1 VFFRELGIPA
11 PRHHLGIGGLG
22 HGAMTGRLMERIE
35 ELLVRDRPAVVL
47 VYGDTDSTLAG
58 ALAAAKLNI
67 PVAHVEAGL
76 RSFDKTMP
84 EEINRI
90 LTDHV
95 SDLLLAPSQ
104 AAIDNLA
111 REGLPAQRCV
121 KVGDVMYDA
130 CLAFS
135 TPPVRVPSAED
146 SPYVVCTVHRASN
159 TDVPALLQT
168 SVDLLCDLAH
178 HVRVVFPVHPRTR
191 KCLEQ
196 AGLLDRVA
204 AHCDL
209 RDPVGYVE
217 MLQLVRGS
225 VAVLTDSGGLQKEA
239 HYLGRR
245 ALVIR
250 DTTEWMEL
258 VAHGHAVLHP
268 LTHGVLSTSQRDWLL
283 AGPIEG
289 QGRLYGGGR
298 AADAVA
304 QAIAQRCFPQ
314 APT

>member
-1 VFFRELGIPA
+1 
-11 PRHHLGIGGLG
+11 
-22 HGAMTGRLMERIE
+22 
-35 ELLVRDRPAVVL
+35 
-47 VYGDTDSTLAG
+47 
-58 ALAAAKLNI
+58 
-67 PVAHVEAGL
+67 
-76 RSFDKTMP
+76 
-84 EEINRI
+84 
-90 LTDHV
+90 
-95 SDLLLAPSQ
+95 
-104 AAIDNLA
+104 
-111 REGLPAQRCV
+111 
-121 KVGDVMYDA
+121 
-130 CLAFS
+130 
-135 TPPVRVPSAED
+135 
-146 SPYVVCTVHRASN
+146 
-159 TDVPALLQT
+159 
-168 SVDLLCDLAH
+168 
-178 HVRVVFPVHPRTR
+178 
-191 KCLEQ
+191 
-196 AGLLDRVA
+196 LDRVA